1 MEARGVSGPTI
12 GLATIATG
20 RYIELLAPLLESA
33 RAHFFP
39 GELVKT
45 FVFTDSPHKT
55 AIFTDAPQVADDV
68 LRLPI
73 EHEPWPLVALHTYH
87 YFTRYAERFAGL
99 DYLYFI
105 DVDMRFVARCADEI
119 LPHSSGLV
127 AVEHPDYWRGHRG
140 FASRAIDAVTGGR
153 WSARPLPHAALPFER
168 DPRSTACVSDPHH
181 RYYYAGAF
189 AGGRVDAFLE
199 MAHALRDAVE
209 ADHRNGVIA
218 VWHDE
223 SHLNRY
229 LYAHPPK
236 RLAPAYCYPESVYS
250 HLAHLEPVILA
261 LDKDHA
267 YFRAEPHAG

>member
-1 MEARGVSGPTI
+1 MEARAVSGLAI

-33 RAHFFP
+33 RTHFFP
-39 GELVKT
+39 ASSVET
-45 FVFTDSPHKT
+45 FVFTD
-55 AIFTDAPQVADDV
+55 APSIDSRAT
-68 LRLPI
+68 RLPI

-99 DYLYFI
+99 DHVYFI

-119 LPHSSGLV
+119 LPDARGLV

-140 FASRAIDAVTGGR
+140 FASRAIDALTGGR
-153 WSARPLPHAALPFER
+153 WSARPLPHADLPFER
-168 DPRSTACVSDPHH
+168 DARSTACVRDPDH

-199 MAHALRDAVE
+199 MAHALRDAVD

-229 LYAHPPK
+229 LHAHPPK
-236 RLAPAYCYPESVYS
+236 RLTPAYCYPQSGYT
-250 HLAHLEPVILA
+250 HLKHLEPVILA

-267 YFRAEPHAG
+267 YFRATTQAV

>member
-1 MEARGVSGPTI
+1 MEARGVSGPAI

-33 RAHFFP
+33 RKHFFR
-39 GELVKT
+39 GASVKM
-45 FVFTDSPHKT
+45 FV
-55 AIFTDAPQVADDV
+55 FTDAPQVADDV

-73 EHEPWPLVALHTYH
+73 DHEPWPLVALHTYH
-87 YFTRYAERFAGL
+87 YFTRYAPRFAGL

-105 DVDMRFVARCADEI
+105 DVDMRFVAPCAAEI
-119 LPHSSGLV
+119 LPDSSGLV
-127 AVEHPDYWRGHRG
+127 GVEHPGYWRGHRG
-140 FASRAIDAVTGGR
+140 FASRAFDAVTAGR

-168 DPRSTACVSDPHH
+168 DPRSSACVSDPRH

-199 MAHALRDAVE
+199 MAQALRDAVD

-229 LYAHPPK
+229 YHAHPPK
-236 RLAPAYCYPESVYS
+236 RLTPAYCYPESGYK
-250 HLAHLEPVILA
+250 HLKHLEPVILA

-267 YFRAEPHAG
+267 YFRAETQTV